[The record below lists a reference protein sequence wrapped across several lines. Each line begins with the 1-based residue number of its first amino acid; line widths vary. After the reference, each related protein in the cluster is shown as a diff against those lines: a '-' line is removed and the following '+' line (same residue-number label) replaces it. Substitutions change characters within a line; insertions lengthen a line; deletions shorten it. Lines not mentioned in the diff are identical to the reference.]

1 MGHVPSSK
9 GNSVK
14 RQRLYIVPWNYWM
27 PRMPNSI
34 KMNSM
39 KMTALSREL
48 TEPTKD
54 DIISLIFGNALILRR
69 GRSTRKV
76 RMAFILILSYIISM
90 MPVMTT
96 MKSSQ
101 FQASR
106 RYALWCNINPW
117 ARILRT
123 ISIVKSIVRTLP
135 INSSIWLCAVSFS
148 LSL

>member
-1 MGHVPSSK
+1 
-9 GNSVK
+9 
-14 RQRLYIVPWNYWM
+14 M

-106 RYALWCNINPW
+106 RYALWCNINP
-117 ARILRT
+117 
-123 ISIVKSIVRTLP
+123 
-135 INSSIWLCAVSFS
+135 
-148 LSL
+148 